1 MFKSAHLW
9 VTRSITAVVLLTF
22 FATTLAGCGST
33 RGTQSAGTMTNTDSP
48 TTTASSTKST
58 TAAATTSKTTATI
71 AKTTTTASA
80 NTGGL
85 TSSEASNL
93 AWTQAKKTFG
103 DAVLWRLAPV
113 SDRYSTVIKLDS
125 DWRNND
131 RATAWFVWY
140 ADPLGENW
148 LLITI
153 SGKSIT
159 NTDIGT
165 RGSVMSMSAT
175 WPRQSTKYPMKD
187 AAAAAAKQGAN
198 LSAVTWVEFTCDY
211 PSSDYRLKP
220 SWVFGI
226 SDTLA
231 NGGTL
236 NYRIFVDAITGSVS
250 GAINDRD
257 EAMIL
262 PIDVQALQQTHVV
275 NHQADLLQFFSFISK
290 GDQISAVRQLAYQ
303 ASPNEAT
310 AQQWLANF
318 NSIKSLKIVSVE
330 QANLEQWTAT
340 WESYKVTIDITTSEK
355 PEKYGWDNGRN
366 IRWVTIIPQGGGAWK
381 VAGLATGP

>member
-1 MFKSAHLW
+1 MFKSAHLL
-9 VTRSITAVVLLTF
+9 VTRSMTMAVLLML
-22 FATTLAGCGST
+22 FAATLAGCGGT
-33 RGTQSAGTMTNTDSP
+33 RETQSAGP
-48 TTTASSTKST
+48 TTTTVSSVTSAKTTLSSTKST
-58 TAAATTSKTTATI
+58 AGTAT
-71 AKTTTTASA
+71 AKTTTTSNA

-85 TSSEASNL
+85 TSTEASNL

-131 RATAWFVWY
+131 RAAAWFVWY
-140 ADPLGENW
+140 ADPIGENW

-159 NTDIGT
+159 HTDIGT
-165 RGSVMSMSAT
+165 RGSVMSMGAD
-175 WPRQSTKYPMKD
+175 WPRQSAKYTMKD

-211 PSSDYRLKP
+211 QSSDYRRKP

-257 EAMIL
+257 ETMKL
-262 PIDVQALQQTHVV
+262 PIDVQALQQTHAV

-290 GDQISAVRQLAYQ
+290 GDQITAVRQLAYQ
-303 ASPNEAT
+303 ASPNETT

-330 QANLEQWTAT
+330 QVNLEQWTAT
-340 WESYKVTIDITTSEK
+340 WESYKVTLDITTSEK

-366 IRWVTIIPQGGGAWK
+366 IRWVTIIPQGAGAWK
-381 VAGLATGP
+381 VAELAQNP

>member
-1 MFKSAHLW
+1 
-9 VTRSITAVVLLTF
+9 VTNTGSS
-22 FATTLAGCGST
+22 ATTAKT
-33 RGTQSAGTMTNTDSP
+33 TDP
-48 TTTASSTKST
+48 STKLTSG
-58 TAAATTSKTTATI
+58 TAATAKTTVTT
-71 AKTTTTASA
+71 AKTTTTANA

-113 SDRYSTVIKLDS
+113 SDRYSTAIKLDS

-131 RATAWFVWY
+131 RAATWFVWY
-140 ADPLGENW
+140 ADPVGENW

-175 WPRQSTKYPMKD
+175 WPRQSTKYSMKD

-198 LSAVTWVEFTCDY
+198 LGAVTWVEFTCDY
-211 PSSDYRLKP
+211 QSSDYRRIP
-220 SWVFGI
+220 SWVFGF

-250 GAINDRD
+250 GAINDRN

-262 PIDVQALQQTHVV
+262 PIDVQALQQTRVV

-290 GDQISAVRQLAYQ
+290 GDQITAVRQLAYQ

-310 AQQWLANF
+310 AQQWLSNF
-318 NSIKSLKIVSVE
+318 NSIKSLKIISVE

-381 VAGLATGP
+381 VAELAQNP